1 MGAARSPAK
10 GGVCYERRRPRPR
23 LCRQHCNNSV
33 TGALHR
39 WNAGD
44 PAALGAVRAEVTDYL
59 RDEIHDI
66 ERAVRNEI
74 RPADGADAEQP
85 DETGKQGD

>member
-1 MGAARSPAK
+1 MTTRDRAA
-10 GGVCYERRRPRPR
+10 V
-23 LCRQHCNNSV
+23 V
-33 TGALHR
+33 TTAIIQIVAGALQR

-66 ERAVRNEI
+66 ERTVRDEI
-74 RPADGADAEQP
+74 RPDDRDGC
-85 DETGKQGD
+85 